1 MSIGIFSVWIISDRY
16 IKLTCYS
23 LVRQLAEDML
33 VAIILFFEREAEDII
48 SLAKQSKTKCPSRL
62 EEWYSSSAIA
72 ETFPCMRDLQSI
84 SVLPFHNDRLLF
96 GFNYST

>member
-23 LVRQLAEDML
+23 LVRQLAED
-33 VAIILFFEREAEDII
+33 II
-48 SLAKQSKTKCPSRL
+48 SLAKQSKTKCTSRL

-84 SVLPFHNDRLLF
+84 SILPFHNDRLLF